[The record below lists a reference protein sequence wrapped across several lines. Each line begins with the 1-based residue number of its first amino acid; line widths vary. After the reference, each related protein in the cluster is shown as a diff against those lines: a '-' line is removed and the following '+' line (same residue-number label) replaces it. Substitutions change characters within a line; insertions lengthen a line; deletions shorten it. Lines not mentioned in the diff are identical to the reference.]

1 MRVRVRLGVRARVQ
15 VRFTVRTRLR
25 VKVRVRIRVRV
36 SVRAWVRVVGC
47 ASRRCA
53 TLAQQHAGNPAATL
67 HRVEGDRLQQ
77 GGALG
82 GREREVEEAH
92 DAIHLRRQAAH
103 EVLIVDLVRVRAR
116 VRARV
121 RVSGA
126 RRRRNQ
132 RLWRG
137 LREAPCA
144 ATCCLGGGDAP
155 LERGAQP
162 ARALRSLC

>member
-1 MRVRVRLGVRARVQ
+1 MGSRARVQ
-15 VRFTVRTRLR
+15 VRFRVRTRLK
-25 VKVRVRIRVRV
+25 VKVRVRVRIWVRV
-36 SVRAWVRVVGC
+36 SVRARVRVVGY

-53 TLAQQHAGNPAATL
+53 TLAQQHAGKPAATL

-103 EVLIVDLVRVRAR
+103 EVLIVDLVRVRVR

-121 RVSGA
+121 
-126 RRRRNQ
+126 
-132 RLWRG
+132 G
-137 LREAPCA
+137 LGV
-144 ATCCLGGGDAP
+144 LGGGGISDSGAGC
-155 LERGAQP
+155 RKRHAQP
-162 ARALRSLC
+162 LAA

>member
-1 MRVRVRLGVRARVQ
+1 LGSRARVQ
-15 VRFTVRTRLR
+15 VRFRVRTRLK
-25 VKVRVRIRVRV
+25 VKVRVRVRIWVRV
-36 SVRAWVRVVGC
+36 SVRARVRVVGC

-53 TLAQQHAGNPAATL
+53 TLAQQHAGKPAATL

-103 EVLIVDLVRVRAR
+103 EVLIVDLVRVRVRVR

-121 RVSGA
+121 RVRGA

-137 LREAPCA
+137 LPEAQCA
-144 ATCCLGGGDAP
+144 ATCCLSGGGAP
-155 LERGAQP
+155 LECGAQP
-162 ARALRSLC
+162 ARASRSLC

>member
-1 MRVRVRLGVRARVQ
+1 MGVRVRLGVRARFQ
-15 VRFTVRTRLR
+15 VRFRVRTRLR
-25 VKVRVRIRVRV
+25 VKVRVRVRIWVRV
-36 SVRAWVRVVGC
+36 SVRARVRVVGY

-53 TLAQQHAGNPAATL
+53 TLAQQHAGKPAATL

-103 EVLIVDLVRVRAR
+103 EVLIVDLVRVRVR

-121 RVSGA
+121 
-126 RRRRNQ
+126 
-132 RLWRG
+132 G
-137 LREAPCA
+137 LGV
-144 ATCCLGGGDAP
+144 LGGGGISDSGAGC
-155 LERGAQP
+155 RKRNAQP
-162 ARALRSLC
+162 LAA